1 MRTEQPLPQIDP
13 DTEGFWRAAR
23 DGRLVIQH
31 CPATGAYQHPPQPY
45 MAACGLDWEWKEVPG
60 TGTVYSFTIV
70 HPPAHPAFATPYVA
84 AVVDLDQAGVRMV
97 GQVRGIAPDRVE
109 VGLCVRAQFDVVGEI
124 GIPYFIPLQGVSMRG

>member
-1 MRTEQPLPQIDP
+1 MRTGQPLPQIDP

-31 CPATGAYQHPPQPY
+31 CPVTGAYQHPPQPC
-45 MAACGLDWEWKEVPG
+45 MAACGFDWEWKEVPG

-109 VGLCVRAQFDVVGEI
+109 VGLCVRVQFDVVGEI
-124 GIPYFIPLQGVSMRG
+124 GIPYFIPLQGVTTRG